1 MSATKAEIM
10 ATIRASRSQANP
22 KAKALAEQRRLWRE
36 TKSATHVAELISIG
50 WPEREARFNAAQLY
64 SATFA
69 RSIIPR

>member
-36 TKSATHVAELISIG
+36 TKSATHVAKLISIG
-50 WPEREARFNAAQLY
+50 
-64 SATFA
+64 
-69 RSIIPR
+69 